1 MKNWVLAGWIVLG
14 LLVAW
19 VAFTLS
25 QESFT
30 ICWDGLEV
38 DEDQLMEMC
47 GITKADY
54 LSGNYDQEACPN
66 ADDAA
71 HMVGGCEPD
80 MPAVWAATG
89 VSVLGYVLFS
99 GVVLV
104 IVRLLQWFFHP
115 PAKG

>member
-1 MKNWVLAGWIVLG
+1 MKKWVLVGWIVLG

-19 VAFTLS
+19 GALTLS
-25 QESFT
+25 KEAFT

-38 DEDQLMEMC
+38 DEALLMEMC
-47 GITKADY
+47 GITKEDY
-54 LSGNYDQEACPN
+54 YSGNYDMEACPN

-71 HMVGGCEPD
+71 RMTGGCEPD
-80 MPAVWAATG
+80 MPAVWGATG

-104 IVRLLQWFFHP
+104 IVRLLRWLFKP
-115 PAKG
+115 PEK